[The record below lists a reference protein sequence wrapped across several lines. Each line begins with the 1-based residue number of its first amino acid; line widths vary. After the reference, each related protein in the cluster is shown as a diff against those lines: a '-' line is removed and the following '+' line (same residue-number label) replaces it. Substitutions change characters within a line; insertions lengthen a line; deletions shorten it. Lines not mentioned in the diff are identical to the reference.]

1 VLSVLLAIN
10 ASLCWGVSDYL
21 GGTSTRAV
29 PVLRVLAISQP
40 TGLALVTV
48 VTICW
53 GDRLAGGSDA
63 SLAIVAG
70 ALSVAALGLLYVA
83 MTKGSMIVV
92 APLAATGAIIPVL
105 IGLLRGEA
113 ITAVAVAGIVMAL
126 LGSPAA
132 AWQPDSE
139 RRSGHNLAAAALAL
153 AAGAASGLW
162 FTVMDLASD
171 GNPIGATEVM
181 RLTASLIAVGLYAW
195 RRPGARPG
203 PAAEAASTAGR
214 LSRRAVTGLAMAG
227 RLSRGAVTGLAR
239 AGRLSQGTVAGLA
252 IMAIGVT
259 DAIAETSFTS
269 AATTGQLSIISPLAS
284 LYPAVTVFLAAAVL
298 RERVH
303 PIQAAGALC
312 ALTGAV
318 LLAV

>member
-1 VLSVLLAIN
+1 VLSALLAIN
-10 ASLCWGVSDYL
+10 ASLCWGFSDYL
-21 GGTSTRAV
+21 GGVSTRAV

-40 TGLALVTV
+40 AGLAV
-48 VTICW
+48 VTAAVICW
-53 GDRLAGGSDA
+53 GSRLAGGSDA
-63 SLAIVAG
+63 LLAIAAG
-70 ALSVAALGLLYVA
+70 ALSVAALGLLYAA

-113 ITAVAVAGIVMAL
+113 ITPIAAAGIIMAL
-126 LGSPAA
+126 LGAPAA
-132 AWQPDSE
+132 AWQPDRE

-181 RLTASLIAVGLYAW
+181 RLTACLIAVSLYTW
-195 RRPGARPG
+195 RRRGRRTD
-203 PAAEAASTAGR
+203 PAAETAR
-214 LSRRAVTGLAMAG
+214 TAP
-227 RLSRGAVTGLAR
+227 RLSRGTVTGF
-239 AGRLSQGTVAGLA
+239 A
-252 IMAIGVT
+252 IMIIGVT
-259 DAIAETSFTS
+259 DAIAEISFTS
-269 AATTGQLSIISPLAS
+269 AATVGQLSIISPLSS

-303 PIQAAGALC
+303 PVQAAGALC
-312 ALTGAV
+312 ALAGAA